1 MHQFLKKTSSARTS
15 LRAVAAACAL
25 GACALGT
32 TACGDPGSE
41 SSTPTTEAALS
52 GVVRTPTPNVATISL
67 PNVSDGGR
75 PMPLVAPPDGLLLV
89 YFGYTSCPDVC
100 PTTLADLKAALKAV
114 GPDAERVQVAMATI
128 DPKRDTAEVL
138 DGYVKSFFPTAKALR
153 ADDEEQLTKATD
165 ALGVSY
171 DTDYSNPED
180 PKVAHSGYLYAIDQ
194 AGDLRVQWAFGT
206 VSKDLAADIE
216 LLLASPDSAQS
227 AK

>member
-1 MHQFLKKTSSARTS
+1 
-15 LRAVAAACAL
+15 
-25 GACALGT
+25 
-32 TACGDPGSE
+32 
-41 SSTPTTEAALS
+41 
-52 GVVRTPTPNVATISL
+52 
-67 PNVSDGGR
+67 
-75 PMPLVAPPDGLLLV
+75 
-89 YFGYTSCPDVC
+89 
-100 PTTLADLKAALKAV
+100 
-114 GPDAERVQVAMATI
+114 MATI
-128 DPKRDTAEVL
+128 DPQRDTAEVL